1 MNKLGLGL
9 GLVFAGAVSAA
20 PSFAEGLTFQPVAP
34 QGLDAASVELVVVL
48 QAGMPGQM
56 AAFEQA
62 GFGHYGAL
70 AVPTGVALT
79 PELLSSVANAETPE
93 AAQSAVL
100 DACAQ
105 QTGAACTVIGLLMP
119 GGN

>member
-1 MNKLGLGL
+1 MNKLGLAF

-20 PSFAEGLTFQPVAP
+20 PSFAAGLTFEPVAP
-34 QGLDAASVELVVVL
+34 EGLDASAAEMVAAL

-70 AVPTGVALT
+70 AVPKGVELK
-79 PELLSSVANAETPE
+79 PELLSSVANADSPE
-93 AAQSAVL
+93 AARGAVL
-100 DACAQ
+100 EACQQ
-105 QTGAACTVIGLLMP
+105 QTGATCTVIGLLMP